1 VTTHWPAFRTAVT
14 LVVILH
20 ASASAAAAQVRDTAL
35 GSRLVVQ
42 RSFRPPFHDT
52 LVVTLATHGIYRI
65 AVWPG
70 RTAVH
75 IQGVANGAVPEFAPR
90 VHEGTGASA
99 TAIEVAAVDDGPHAI
114 VVDPPA
120 GTDEV
125 HLWVWEDSDAELRA
139 RRRRE
144 GRIHVGV
151 TIAAGTSS
159 GYNIGEVLPA
169 TRFSYLDAGLLL
181 GSNSRFS
188 VLFGI
193 GNDPRNVGVET
204 VGWAFAEA
212 RFRLFTLAVAGH
224 DLDVQFA
231 VRYAQGNSTNIIAD
245 PSLVASG
252 LLLSWHLDHRHRTR
266 GFILGV
272 EGTVGRIG
280 NVDAANQRITRL
292 AGSLSW
298 VP

>member
-1 VTTHWPAFRTAVT
+1 M
-14 LVVILH
+14 LH
-20 ASASAAAAQVRDTAL
+20 VASAGAQVRDTAL
-35 GSRLVVQ
+35 GSQLVAQ

-75 IQGVANGAVPEFAPR
+75 IQGVANGAVSEFAPR
-90 VHEGTGASA
+90 VHEGSGASA
-99 TAIEVAAVDDGPHAI
+99 TAIEVAAVDDGRHAI

-120 GTDEV
+120 GTEEV
-125 HLWVWEDSDAELRA
+125 RLWVWEDSAAELRA
-139 RRRRE
+139 RQRRDR
-144 GRIHVGV
+144 RIHVGV

-159 GYNIGEVLPA
+159 GYNIGEMLPA

-188 VLFGI
+188 ALFGI
-193 GNDPRNVGVET
+193 GNDPRTVGVET

-212 RFRLFTLAVAGH
+212 RFRLFTLVAAGR
-224 DLDVQFA
+224 DVDVQFA

-252 LLLSWHLDHRHRTR
+252 LLLSWHLDHRHRTH

-272 EGTVGRIG
+272 EGTVGRMG